1 MPPLCVS
8 PTERAVA
15 PDLRGY
21 SMCSTPTRLYDERRI
36 YLSEG
41 EVLSEGSKVGP
52 PATHVIETEI
62 DGDISLYNPSN
73 EQVTVLNGTASDVWA
88 LCDGEHSIGEIKRLL
103 AASYGTAEPAISD
116 DVERTIESFQKAG
129 LLQP

>member
-1 MPPLCVS
+1 
-8 PTERAVA
+8 
-15 PDLRGY
+15 
-21 SMCSTPTRLYDERRI
+21 MCSAPTRLYDGRRI
-36 YLSEG
+36 CVPEGEILSEA
-41 EVLSEGSKVGP
+41 SKVGP

-62 DGDISLYNPSN
+62 EGDISLYDPSN

-88 LCDGEHSIGEIKRLL
+88 LCDGQHGVEDIKRLL
-103 AASYGTAEPAISD
+103 AASYGTTESAISD